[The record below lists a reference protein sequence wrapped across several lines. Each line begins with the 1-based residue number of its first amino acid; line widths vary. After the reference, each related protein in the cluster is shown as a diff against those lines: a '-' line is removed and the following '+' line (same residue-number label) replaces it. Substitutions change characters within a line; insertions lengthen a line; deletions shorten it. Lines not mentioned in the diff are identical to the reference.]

1 MKVTTINVQITKQ
14 PRQYEA
20 VRLGIECSLDAGENE
35 QDAIKALNDELLA
48 IYADMYA
55 KPQAQQTQQSQQAQD
70 PTTAKEP
77 QPAPAESPKPDN
89 REVLRF
95 GDKRIQAIVARIEK
109 NPAKAEDIIKQ
120 TLQYFAPDED
130 TMRVLR
136 LAAQL
141 NQ

>member
-55 KPQAQQTQQSQQAQD
+55 KPEAQQAQQAQE
-70 PTTAKEP
+70 PTTAAEKP
-77 QPAPAESPKPDN
+77 QQVETESPKSDS

-120 TLQYFAPDED
+120 TLQYFAPDEE
-130 TMRVLR
+130 TMRVLK

>member
-55 KPQAQQTQQSQQAQD
+55 KPQAPQAQD

-77 QPAPAESPKPDN
+77 QPASAESPKPDD
-89 REVLRF
+89 REVLHF
-95 GDKRIQAIVARIEK
+95 GDKRIQAIVARIER

-120 TLQYFAPDED
+120 TQQYFAPDEE
-130 TMRVLR
+130 TMRVLK

>member
-55 KPQAQQTQQSQQAQD
+55 KPQAQQAQQAQD
-70 PTTAKEP
+70 PTTDKES
-77 QPAPAESPKPDN
+77 QPASAESPKPDSI
-89 REVLRF
+89 EVLRF

-120 TLQYFAPDED
+120 TLQYFAPDEE
-130 TMRVLR
+130 TMRVLK

>member
-55 KPQAQQTQQSQQAQD
+55 KPQEPTAVAEKPQQAE
-70 PTTAKEP
+70 T
-77 QPAPAESPKPDN
+77 ESPKPDN

-120 TLQYFAPDED
+120 TLQYFAPDEE
-130 TMRVLR
+130 TMRVLK

>member
-55 KPQAQQTQQSQQAQD
+55 KPQAPQAPQD
-70 PTTAKEP
+70 PAAAKEP
-77 QPAPAESPKPDN
+77 QPASAESPKPDD

-109 NPAKAEDIIKQ
+109 NPAKAENIIEQ
-120 TLQYFAPDED
+120 TLQYFAPDEE

-141 NQ
+141 NK

>member
-20 VRLGIECSLDAGENE
+20 VRLGIECSLDAGEND

-55 KPQAQQTQQSQQAQD
+55 KPEAQQAQQAQE
-70 PTTAKEP
+70 PTTAAEKP
-77 QPAPAESPKPDN
+77 QQVETESPKPDD

-109 NPAKAEDIIKQ
+109 NPAKAENIIEQ
-120 TLQYFAPDED
+120 TLQYFAPDEE
-130 TMRVLR
+130 TMRVLK